1 MSEFKDSLP
10 LQLIKARDV
19 ALDYFRPV
27 LADYELT
34 VQQWRVMRVIHA
46 YTEIDFTN
54 LSKECCILSPSL
66 TGIITR
72 LEKQGF
78 VCKIKSA
85 EDQRRVNLRLTSKAN
100 TLVEEMKV
108 EIDKQYT
115 KLKQEYGVEKFNQ
128 LAALLGDL
136 INMRNEQS

>member
-27 LADYELT
+27 LSEYELT
-34 VQQWRVMRVIHA
+34 IQQWRVMRVIHS
-46 YTEIDFTN
+46 YTEIDFTS

-66 TGIITR
+66 TGIINR

-78 VCKIKSA
+78 VCKIKSE
-85 EDQRRVNLRLTSKAN
+85 EDQRRVNLRLTEQSNK
-100 TLVEEMKV
+100 LVEEMKI
-108 EIDKQYT
+108 EIDKQYA
-115 KLKQEYGVEKFNQ
+115 KLKEKYGTEKFNQ
-128 LAALLGDL
+128 LTTLLDEL
-136 INMRNEQS
+136 IQMREE

>member
-27 LADYELT
+27 LSEYELT
-34 VQQWRVMRVIHA
+34 VQQWRVMRVIHS
-46 YTEIDFTN
+46 YTEIDFTS

-66 TGIITR
+66 TGIINR

-78 VCKIKSA
+78 VCKIKSE
-85 EDQRRVNLRLTSKAN
+85 EDQRRVNLRLTEQSNK
-100 TLVEEMKV
+100 LVEEMKI
-108 EIDKQYT
+108 EIDKQYA
-115 KLKQEYGVEKFNQ
+115 KLKEKYGTEKFNQ
-128 LAALLGDL
+128 LTTLLDEL
-136 INMRNEQS
+136 IQMREE